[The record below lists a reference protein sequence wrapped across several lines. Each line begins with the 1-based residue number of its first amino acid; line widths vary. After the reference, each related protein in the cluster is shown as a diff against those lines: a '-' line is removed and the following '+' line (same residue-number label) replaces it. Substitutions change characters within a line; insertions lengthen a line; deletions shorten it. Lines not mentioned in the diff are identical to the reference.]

1 MFTTSVC
8 NNQNWGGSFI
18 STFNQIFD
26 TIFIV
31 QIFWGSLHEVGLHG
45 AKTWETFYPLW
56 HGASNWKVERFV
68 KTWRWTDDEF
78 GRKAS
83 LMESSSFFSIILEIF
98 IWFPPSCTFNIEFR
112 NISVTGSNF
121 CRSLGSKR
129 QCRFIQDKRHKIT
142 TTATKHLKSK

>member
-1 MFTTSVC
+1 MQEQLIIRWFPTMFTTSVC

-45 AKTWETFYPLW
+45 AKTWEAFYPLW

-68 KTWRWTDDEF
+68 PTGRWTDDEY
-78 GRKAS
+78 GRRAS
-83 LMESSSFFSIILEIF
+83 LMESLSFFSIILNTQVVLL
-98 IWFPPSCTFNIEFR
+98 SLKTFQSLAATFADPWIPR
-112 NISVTGSNF
+112 GSAGSF
-121 CRSLGSKR
+121 KTLG
-129 QCRFIQDKRHKIT
+129 
-142 TTATKHLKSK
+142 TK